1 VYKDMRLRDKV
12 ALITGSAR
20 GIGRAVALRFAQEG
34 AVVIVNYAHNDCEGS
49 SVVDEI
55 RAMGREAIA
64 IEADVSSG
72 EQVKRMV
79 EMAVRAFDRV
89 DIWMNNAGADIV
101 AEFADTVG
109 EVAPPN
115 PARPGGAINLAPT
128 ERVPGR
134 DGVSL
139 AGETLEERKL
149 QRLLD
154 VDVKGT
160 FLCCRAIAP
169 VMQAQGGGCIIN
181 VSWDHAISGGM
192 AGAYST
198 MFAAAKGAVHSLSM
212 SLARELAPAIRVN
225 VIAPGWIHTNL
236 TQHQAENVQEALRQ
250 EIPMKR
256 WGEPGDVAEAA
267 LYLASP
273 EAAFITGQVIIV
285 NGGVIMY

>member
-1 VYKDMRLRDKV
+1 MRLRDKV
-12 ALITGSAR
+12 ALITGSGR

-79 EMAVRAFDRV
+79 EIAVRAFDRV

-101 AEFADTVG
+101 AEFA
-109 EVAPPN
+109 
-115 PARPGGAINLAPT
+115 
-128 ERVPGR
+128 
-134 DGVSL
+134 S
-139 AGETLEERKL
+139 ETLEERKL

-198 MFAAAKGAVHSLSM
+198 MFAAAKGAIHSLSM
-212 SLARELAPAIRVN
+212 SLARELAPTIRVN
-225 VIAPGWIHTNL
+225 VVAPGWIRTNL
-236 TQHQAENVQEALRQ
+236 TQHQVENGQET
-250 EIPMKR
+250 PMKR

>member
-1 VYKDMRLRDKV
+1 MRLRDKV
-12 ALITGSAR
+12 ALITGSGR

-55 RAMGREAIA
+55 RALGREAIA

-101 AEFADTVG
+101 AEFADNVG
-109 EVAPPN
+109 EVALPH
-115 PARPGGAINLAPT
+115 PGGAINLAPT
-128 ERVPGR
+128 EGAPGR

-181 VSWDHAISGGM
+181 MSWDHAISGGM

-212 SLARELAPAIRVN
+212 SLARELAPTIRVN
-225 VIAPGWIHTNL
+225 VIAPGWIRTNL
-236 TQHQAENVQEALRQ
+236 TQHWAEDVQEAFLQ
-250 EIPMKR
+250 ETPMKR

-285 NGGVIMY
+285 NGGVVMY